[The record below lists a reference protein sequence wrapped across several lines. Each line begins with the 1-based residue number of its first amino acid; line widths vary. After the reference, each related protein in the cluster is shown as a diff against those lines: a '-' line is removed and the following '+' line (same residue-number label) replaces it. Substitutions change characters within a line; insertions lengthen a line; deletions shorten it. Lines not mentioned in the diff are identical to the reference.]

1 MNIFKR
7 LFKPQTETRTEDPS
21 WSLLSTSGFPVQAW
35 GSVSAVLAEN
45 LATVA
50 ACVSVISSSVASLPA
65 WVYRSSKKG
74 REIQDNHPLSRLIE
88 QGPCRGFTWPDF
100 IEFTLSQCLL
110 RGNALARVKYD
121 RAGNLV
127 EILPIPWENVSVQQL
142 KNGRLRYDCTLPGLQ
157 QTQSIRLLEHEVL
170 HLKDRSDD
178 GILGKS
184 RLARAASVFRAG
196 LSLQEHSE
204 SVWQNGAAPS
214 GALLHDQKLTADAVS
229 TLRTRFEA
237 VHKGSANAGKVVIL
251 DNGLKWQGLSFSPE
265 DAELLESRK
274 FSVIELARLFQ
285 VPPPLAGDFSH
296 SSFTNAETASRWF
309 SQFTL
314 TPWIRKIESEFS
326 RSVFGESERDLSL
339 EIDMSGLQ
347 RGDYKTRW
355 EAHKIALETGAL
367 TTDEVRDLEGYAP
380 QGGQANG

>member
-7 LFKPQTETRTEDPS
+7 LFRQETETRTEDVS
-21 WSLLSTSGFPVQAW
+21 WTQLSTGGFPTY
-35 GSVSAVLAEN
+35 GSVSPVLAEN

-50 ACVSVISSSVASLPA
+50 ACVNVISSSVASLPA
-65 WVYRSSKKG
+65 WVYKVSKKG
-74 REIQDNHPLSRLIE
+74 RQIQDNHPLTRLIE
-88 QGPCRGFTWPDF
+88 QGPCRGFTWVDF
-100 IEFTLSQCLL
+100 IEFTLSQALL
-110 RGNALARVKYD
+110 RGNALARVKYNRGGD
-121 RAGNLV
+121 LT

-142 KNGRLRYDCTLPGLQ
+142 KNGRLRYDCVLPGLH
-157 QTQSIRLLEHEVL
+157 TSQSVRLLEHEVL

-184 RLARAASVFRAG
+184 RLSRAASVFRAG

-214 GALLHDQKLTADAVS
+214 GALMHDQKLTAEAVQ
-229 TLRTRFEA
+229 TLRTRFET
-237 VHKGSANAGKVVIL
+237 VHKGSANAGKVMIL

-314 TPWIRKIESEFS
+314 GPWIRKIESEFS
-326 RSVFGESERDLSL
+326 RSVFGDSERNISL
-339 EIDMSGLQ
+339 EIDMAGLQ

-380 QGGQANG
+380 QGERTNAF